1 MSTTVRTSA
10 TASIAVPAVSEAR
23 ARCARTVRASDAL
36 VPVRYGRKCRSPV
49 ERAAA
54 EAVIERRFCVIE
66 PLLGTKTA
74 CVATGLSRATHY
86 RSLTPQRPRSKAP
99 RPSPPN
105 KPTEGE
111 ATGVLEALRSQRVV
125 DFSPTEAYFTLLDE
139 GTCLGSCSTYYRLL
153 RAHGELH
160 ERRRQRRT
168 PTRAHG
174 RETHLRM
181 KLGHHEA
188 QGPKTWRRLR
198 PLRRARHLQPLCRRV
213 GGGPLRVRTLGR
225 RTHRRRRRPTPRR
238 ARPAVGA
245 RGSGQFDDIEPGD
258 LALRLLRERP
268 QPLTDPR

>member
-74 CVATGLSRATHY
+74 CVATGRSRATHY

-168 PTRAHG
+168 PTSARAESSWP
-174 RETHLRM
+174 RDPLAY
-181 KLGHHEA
+181 EA
-188 QGPKTWRRLR
+188 GTSRSSRTQNVAAAATSTSCSTSSAAMSSGGWWPPSSPDTW
-198 PLRRARHLQPLCRRV
+198 PPNAS
-213 GGGPLRVRTLGR
+213 
-225 RTHRRRRRPTPRR
+225 PTPSPDT
-238 ARPAVGA
+238 ASSPASCRCTRIGA
-245 RGSGQFDDIEPGD
+245 VR
-258 LALRLLRERP
+258 
-268 QPLTDPR
+268 